1 MPACNECGL
10 KLPTLTE
17 AQVLDISLFI
27 CTECGHDQRDPIDPR
42 PVMALPDDPT
52 EDWGPVSEQEIKEL
66 ERD

>member
-1 MPACNECGL
+1 MPACKQCGL

-27 CTECGHDQRDPIDPR
+27 CTECGQDQRDPIDPR
-42 PVMALPDDPT
+42 PVIADPDDIAG
-52 EDWGPVSEQEIKEL
+52 EWGPVSEQEIKEL

>member
-27 CTECGHDQRDPIDPR
+27 CTECGQDQRDPLDPR
-42 PVMALPDDPT
+42 PVMALPDDK
-52 EDWGPVSEQEIKEL
+52 DLWGEISEQEIKEL
-66 ERD
+66 EGE